1 MKKLEVFNYAISNSG
16 NDSVDIHIDG
26 VIVDAQTQQIMRD
39 WWGDETSVSYKSFRD
54 QVLASKAKTINVY
67 VNSYGGHIGDAMAI
81 HDMLTEEQAK
91 GKTVN
96 TKGRGIIASAATFIL
111 MAGNSEM
118 SANSWFMIHN
128 ASGAIEGDVNVIET
142 YAKVLRQFND
152 RVRDFY
158 ASATGMRKED
168 VTKMM
173 DAETWLTS
181 TDAKAKGFVKN
192 VTSSASFKNL
202 IQSDA
207 WCFKNTAVLNQYNS
221 FVKKDIQMEIGAF
234 QRTLIVAQAESF
246 TVTDGGFL
254 LEEAALN
261 NIEAAL
267 IFASNLEEA
276 NASLM
281 QGAEEANAA
290 LEAGASA
297 LASANDTIAALN
309 LKIEELGKGD
319 AKKPSAAAGEAE
331 IVVSTE
337 KTGWDKYRTSADE
350 EMENQRKVI
359 KSKF

>member
-16 NDSVDIHIDG
+16 NDSVDVHIDG
-26 VIVDAQTQQIMRD
+26 VIVDAQTQSILEA
-39 WWGDETSVSYKSFRD
+39 WGDETSVSYKSFRD

-267 IFASNLEEA
+267 DLASKEEA
-276 NASLM
+276 TNAILT
-281 QGAEEANAA
+281 EELRVAND
-290 LEAGASA
+290 A
-297 LASANDTIAALN
+297 LATSATELGEKNTEIVAL
-309 LKIEELGKGD
+309 KAQIEELGKGD

-337 KTGWDKYRTSADE
+337 KTGWDKYKTSVDA
-350 EMENQRKVI
+350 EMERQRSI
-359 KSKF
+359 MNTKF